1 MIKDSCTPPR
11 IAIMSSDTAAA
22 VGLRQLLRQYHDVR
36 ADILTN
42 AHDLSSYLCV
52 IVDTDMLV
60 SQVDALYPMRDKMV
74 LMGKGKQ
81 LDTTLNESELIDALG
96 AIVERV
102 QQRAEE
108 DCAPSLSLREVEVLR
123 CVANGFTNKET
134 ADRLNISINTVLTH
148 RRNIQAKLGI
158 RSTSAL
164 SVYAAIN
171 GLLS

>member
-1 MIKDSCTPPR
+1 MLKDGCTIR
-11 IAIMSSDTAAA
+11 FAILSVDTATG

-36 ADILTN
+36 ADLLDPT
-42 AHDLSSYLCV
+42 HDLTGYECV
-52 IVDTDMLV
+52 LIDVESLSECVDTLY
-60 SQVDALYPMRDKMV
+60 ALRDKV
-74 LMGKGKQ
+74 VIFGRGKQ
-81 LDTTLNESELIDALG
+81 LDTSLNESELIDQLG

-108 DCAPSLSLREVEVLR
+108 DCGPSLSQREVEVLR
-123 CVANGFTNKET
+123 CVARGYTNKET

-171 GLLS
+171 GLLN